1 MLPFRESKGL
11 SVWISLSSKKEF
23 VKLKL
28 LQSGQAQEHEEC
40 INCLYAL
47 SSIAQHCVCIRFW
60 QWSQWIALWLL
71 KTSLWQMPQG
81 AEQSEQ
87 CHVSRFR

>member
-1 MLPFRESKGL
+1 MLPFRGSNGL

-40 INCLYAL
+40 INFVYAL
-47 SSIAQHCVCIRFW
+47 SSIAQHCVCIHFC
-60 QWSQWIALWLL
+60 SGHNGLL
-71 KTSLWQMPQG
+71 CG
-81 AEQSEQ
+81 Y
-87 CHVSRFR
+87 

>member
-1 MLPFRESKGL
+1 MLPFRGSKGF

-47 SSIAQHCVCIRFW
+47 SSMAQHCVCTGNV
-60 QWSQWIALWLL
+60 L
-71 KTSLWQMPQG
+71 
-81 AEQSEQ
+81 
-87 CHVSRFR
+87 